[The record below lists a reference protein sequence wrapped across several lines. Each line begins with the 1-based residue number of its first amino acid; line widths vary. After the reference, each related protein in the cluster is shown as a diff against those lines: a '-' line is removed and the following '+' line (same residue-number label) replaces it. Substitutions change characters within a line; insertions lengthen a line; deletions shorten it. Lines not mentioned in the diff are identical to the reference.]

1 MTSLS
6 TKVIKWWY
14 SLTKEKQKELISK
27 YYPKQ
32 DFVHIS
38 SISWKLEDMYHK
50 ENNESV
56 SS

>member
-6 TKVIKWWY
+6 AKVIKWWY

-38 SISWKLEDMYHK
+38 SISSKLEDMYHK